1 MDLQGDKPLNTANT
15 NIKSPKFE
23 SNSKKDV
30 NEIKRN
36 IEDTVNFT
44 TVKEGLQSLSKQYIL
59 ITRIQCAFD
68 SFETQTGRKMTYSEM
83 REMMG

>member
-1 MDLQGDKPLNTANT
+1 MDLQGDKPLNKANT
-15 NIKSPKFE
+15 NIKSPIFE
-23 SNSKKDV
+23 TNCKKDV

-44 TVKEGLQSLSKQYIL
+44 TAKEGLHAVSKPDIL
-59 ITRIQCAFD
+59 ITRIQDAFD
-68 SFETQTGRKMTYSEM
+68 SFETQTGRNMTYSEM

>member
-1 MDLQGDKPLNTANT
+1 M
-15 NIKSPKFE
+15 IKRMLFWSFRA
-23 SNSKKDV
+23 SSWSSKK
-30 NEIKRN
+30 N

-44 TVKEGLQSLSKQYIL
+44 TAKEGLRAVSEPNIL
-59 ITRIQCAFD
+59 ITRIQDAFD

>member
-1 MDLQGDKPLNTANT
+1 MDLLSDKANT
-15 NIKSPKFE
+15 MDNKKPIIE
-23 SNSKKDV
+23 SNAKKDI

-44 TVKEGLQSLSKQYIL
+44 TAKEGLRAVSEPNIL
-59 ITRIQCAFD
+59 ITRIQNSFD